1 MWRIVLGIFI
11 GGGLPAII
19 ALFLPRKKVY
29 AWGRQMGIIASK
41 FLRQK
46 LGEPGENAIETTA
59 IDFANGLIEGLR
71 ENNKKTD

>member
-29 AWGRQMGIIASK
+29 ALGKQAGVIASK

-46 LGEPGENAIETTA
+46 LGEPGENAIETTT
-59 IDFANGLIEGLR
+59 IDFVTGLMEGLR
-71 ENNKKTD
+71 ENNKKKG

>member
-1 MWRIVLGIFI
+1 MWRVVLGIFI

-19 ALFLPRKKVY
+19 ALFLPRKKVCTL
-29 AWGRQMGIIASK
+29 GRQAGVIASR

-46 LGEPGENAIETTA
+46 LGESGENAIETTA
-59 IDFANGLIEGLR
+59 IDFVTGLMEGLR

>member
-19 ALFLPRKKVY
+19 ALFLPRRKVY
-29 AWGRQMGIIASK
+29 ALGKQVGVITSK

-59 IDFANGLIEGLR
+59 IDFVTGLMEGLR

>member
-11 GGGLPAII
+11 GGGLPALI
-19 ALFLPRKKVY
+19 ALFLPRKKVC
-29 AWGRQMGIIASK
+29 ALGKQAGVIASK

-46 LGEPGENAIETTA
+46 LGESGENAIETTT

>member
-1 MWRIVLGIFI
+1 MWKIALGIFL

-29 AWGRQMGIIASK
+29 ALGKQAGVIASK

-46 LGEPGENAIETTA
+46 LGESGENAIETTA

-71 ENNKKTD
+71 ENNKKID